1 VSPEAEL
8 PHARH
13 TIYVGDVCAS
23 KEPAEIRTLLGS
35 CVAVCLWD
43 PKTRIGGMNHFLLP
57 DSTESAMAFEPTRF
71 GVHAMDVLIGELM
84 MLGADR
90 RRFVA
95 KAFGAGHVLGV
106 KETPDSVPARNM
118 AFVRRFCE
126 DEGFPMVASDLG
138 GKDPRIVVFSTE
150 TGKAKVKHLPRA
162 SVAEQLAV
170 KEARKRE
177 EPPKYG
183 DITLF

>member
-1 VSPEAEL
+1 M
-8 PHARH
+8 RH
-13 TIYVGDVCAS
+13 TIYVGDVRAS

-43 PKTRIGGMNHFLLP
+43 PKTQIGGMNHFLLP
-57 DSTESAMAFEPTRF
+57 DSTEDAMSFEPTRF

-90 RRFVA
+90 RRCVA
-95 KAFGAGHVLGV
+95 KVFGAGHVLGV
-106 KETPDSVPARNM
+106 KETADSVPQRNM
-118 AFVRRFCE
+118 AFVKQFCQ
-126 DEGFPMVASDLG
+126 DEGFRIVASDLG
-138 GKDPRIVVFSTE
+138 GKDPRIVVFATD

-162 SVAEQLAV
+162 SVAEKLV
-170 KEARKRE
+170 EKEAVKRE